1 MDLTYIYRILYPK
14 AAICKFVSTLH
25 GTFSMIDGSYVR
37 SQTNLKKFKKIEL
50 ISCIFPKNIGVTLE

>member
-1 MDLTYIYRILYPK
+1 MQICLNFTWNFLY
-14 AAICKFVSTLH
+14 
-25 GTFSMIDGSYVR
+25 DRSYVR